1 MQTGQPLPYQRQFI
15 DLCVKLGVLKFG
27 SFRLKS
33 GRESPYF
40 FNAGLFNTGAAIAA
54 VGRAY
59 AAAVAASDLSFDMLF
74 GPAYKGIPLVTA
86 TAAALSE
93 TEGRSSSFA
102 YNRKEAKDH
111 GEGGQLVGGPLHGR
125 VLIVDDVITA
135 GTAIRESIDLIENAG
150 ATPAGVLLAMDRQ
163 ERGAD
168 SPLSAVQ
175 QVREQFG
182 IPVVAVIALADLLQ
196 YVGTEHQAELPRMA
210 LEVPV
215 EVMPRTALV
224 ARHLDPVEKGSAG
237 THNGL
242 SLSAT
247 CA

>member
-1 MQTGQPLPYQRQFI
+1 MQTGQPLTYQRQFI
-15 DLCVKLGVLKFG
+15 DLCVRQGVLKFG

-86 TAAALSE
+86 TAAALAE
-93 TEGRSSSFA
+93 TEGRSLSFA

-111 GEGGQLVGGPLHGR
+111 GEGGQLVGGPLLGR

-182 IPVVAVIALADLLQ
+182 IPVVAVIELADLLR
-196 YVGTEHQAELPRMA
+196 YVGTEHQAELPSMLAYRERYGA
-210 LEVPV
+210 
-215 EVMPRTALV
+215 
-224 ARHLDPVEKGSAG
+224 
-237 THNGL
+237 
-242 SLSAT
+242 
-247 CA
+247 